1 LRFITV
7 EFINSTRFALP
18 MQIKAAWLRGR
29 FIRLD
34 CQVRICL
41 SYPFGDCGVPSMPLG
56 VALRI
61 KSEWNCVM
69 SNRKPAGFVSSL
81 LRFYHFALPHWK
93 MITVALLAM
102 FMYSLTWSGLLL
114 LVKPVME
121 GLIVIGSTQGQESIQ
136 NPAPQERL
144 FSESPEN
151 ITEDAGLRGP
161 SGAIEKFKQGL
172 TRRLQQVSVV
182 RKLLDYLRP
191 GPHSLKRVAVLII
204 CITPLIFIAT
214 FLRIYAQGYVAWS
227 VLADLRTT
235 IFQKLTGLSLGFFNE
250 QRGGELIS
258 RLTNDIA
265 TARRAVDILFGD
277 LLLHPMK
284 LLMFAAI
291 ALWYSRELF
300 LLTCVSLPIL
310 VLILGKYGGRIRKH
324 SRKSLERLAD
334 ITEAISQMFSGIRVV
349 KAFGMEEE
357 ENAEFRHKNRLQLK
371 QAFKLVRNRAW
382 AGALPELMMAF
393 AFGGML
399 IFANYL
405 LGIGR
410 LTVPDLALFAA
421 ASFAMTS
428 PVKHLVKC
436 YTLLQQSLGAME
448 RIFGLLDVE
457 VQIQDA
463 PDAVELDG
471 VKHGI
476 RYNNVWFAY
485 DEKPVLKQINL
496 FVPAGKVYAIVG
508 ETGAGKSTMLDLL
521 PRFYDP
527 QKGSIEIDNID
538 IRKIKRQSLLDNI
551 AIVGQ
556 HPFLFNRSIAENIRY
571 GKRDATDE
579 EVVAAARAAQ
589 MHDFVKTLPHGYD
602 TPVGDRGSHLSGG
615 QRQCLTMARAILKDA
630 PILILDEATSSLDSE
645 SERAVQNAL
654 KNLMRGR
661 TTFIIAHRLSTVR
674 HADRIIVLKDGRIVE
689 QGTHDEL
696 IELKGEYEKLYRLQ
710 FSEPEDA
717 PDSGG

>member
-1 LRFITV
+1 
-7 EFINSTRFALP
+7 
-18 MQIKAAWLRGR
+18 
-29 FIRLD
+29 
-34 CQVRICL
+34 
-41 SYPFGDCGVPSMPLG
+41 
-56 VALRI
+56 
-61 KSEWNCVM
+61 M
-69 SNRKPAGFVSSL
+69 SNGKPAGFVGSL
-81 LRFYHFALPHWK
+81 LRFYRFALPQWK

-102 FMYSLTWSGLLL
+102 FVYSLTWSGLLL
-114 LVKPVME
+114 LVKPIME
-121 GLIVIGSTQGQESIQ
+121 GLIVIGSAQGQGSAQ
-136 NPAPQERL
+136 GPAPQERL
-144 FSESPEN
+144 PSESPEN
-151 ITEDAGLRGP
+151 ITEDVGLRGP
-161 SGAIEKFKQGL
+161 SGAIEEFKRGL
-172 TRRLQQVSVV
+172 TRRLRQVSVV

-191 GPHSLKRVAVLII
+191 GPQSLKRVALLIV

-214 FLRIYAQGYVAWS
+214 FLRIYAQGHVAWS

-235 IFQKLTGLSLGFFNE
+235 IFQKLTGLSLGFFSE

-265 TARRAVDILFGD
+265 TARKAVDVLFGD
-277 LLLHPMK
+277 LLLHPMR

-291 ALWYSRELF
+291 ALWYSWELF
-300 LLTCVSLPIL
+300 LLTCVSLPML
-310 VLILGKYGGRIRKH
+310 VLILGKYGRRIRKH

-357 ENAEFRHKNRLQLK
+357 ENAEFRQRNRLQLK

-382 AGALPELMMAF
+382 AGALPELMMAL

-399 IFANYL
+399 ILANYL

-410 LTVPDLALFAA
+410 LAVPDLALFAA
-421 ASFAMTS
+421 ASYAMTS
-428 PVKHLVKC
+428 PVKRIVKC

-471 VKHGI
+471 VKRGI

-527 QKGSIEIDNID
+527 QKGSIEIDDID

-571 GKRDATDE
+571 GRRDATDE
-579 EVVAAARAAQ
+579 QVVAAARAAH
-589 MHDFVKTLPHGYD
+589 MDDFVRTLPDGYD

-630 PILILDEATSSLDSE
+630 PILILDEATSNLDSA
-645 SERAVQNAL
+645 SERVVQDAL
-654 KNLMRGR
+654 KNLTRGR

-674 HADRIIVLKDGRIVE
+674 HADRIIVLKDGQIVE